1 MLSIRH
7 FITVCV
13 SLLPI
18 IAQAEQFP
26 AQFVTFD
33 PAPQNPVFVGAGSG
47 HWDVKIRERGWI
59 LVDPPAQPGGQ
70 PLYRMWYTGY
80 DGTREGIK
88 RLGLATSNDGV
99 QWTRDPRNPLIADL
113 WVEDMMIVRQAGT
126 LFMFAEGRD
135 DIAQL
140 LKSTDGVQWQRLGS
154 LDVRL
159 TNGQPISAGP
169 YGTPVGYFENDKWFL
184 FYERR
189 DAGVWLATSTDMQ
202 VWRNVQDDPVLV
214 PGPAA
219 HEQDLMA
226 LNQLVKHDGRYYAF
240 YHGSQKGSGLWS
252 SNIAVSDDL
261 RHWTKYERNPLF
273 PLVDNKSSPQLV
285 PDGQRYRL
293 YTLHDQVRLH
303 FSR

>member
-1 MLSIRH
+1 MLSIRY
-7 FITVCV
+7 FLALCMG
-13 SLLPI
+13 LLPI

-26 AQFVTFD
+26 AQFVAFD

-59 LVDPPAQPGGQ
+59 LVDPPATPDGQ
-70 PLYRMWYTGY
+70 PLYRLWYTGY

-88 RLGLATSNDGV
+88 RLGLATSSDGV
-99 QWTRDPRNPLIADL
+99 QWTRHPRNPLIADL
-113 WVEDMMIVRQAGT
+113 WVEDMMIVRQADT

-135 DIAQL
+135 DVAQL
-140 LKSTDGVQWQRLGS
+140 LKSTDGLLWERLGP

-159 TNGQPISAGP
+159 TNGQPIVVGP
-169 YGTPVGYFENDKWFL
+169 YGTPVGYFENDTWYL

-189 DAGVWLATSTDMQ
+189 DAGVWLATSKDMR
-202 VWRNVQDDPVLV
+202 VWRNVQDEPVLV

-219 HEQDLMA
+219 HEQDLIA
-226 LNQLVKHDGRYYAF
+226 LNQLVKHQGRYYAF
-240 YHGSQKGSGLWS
+240 YHGSKSGSRLWS

-261 RHWTKYERNPLF
+261 RQWTKYERNPLF
-273 PLVDNKSSPQLV
+273 PLADNKSSPQLI
-285 PDGQRYRL
+285 PDGQRFRL